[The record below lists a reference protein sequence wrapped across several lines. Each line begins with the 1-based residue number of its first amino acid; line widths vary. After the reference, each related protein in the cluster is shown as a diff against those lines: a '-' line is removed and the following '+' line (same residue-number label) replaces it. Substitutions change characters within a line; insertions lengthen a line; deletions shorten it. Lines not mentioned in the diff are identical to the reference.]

1 LGKLAVGKITS
12 PEPVEIES
20 HVAEIL
26 ESAAFRASARSQ
38 QFLQYVVTETI
49 AGRADSLKERVIGER
64 VFCRQA
70 DYDTGQDS
78 IVRVKASEV
87 RRRLAQ
93 YYEKHPNAP
102 LRIDMVSGSYAVRVR
117 YADASVPTTV
127 ANVPVKEP
135 ARQKL
140 WWAGGAAAAA
150 VVLLTISLQRAPSP
164 QAAALFEEFWKPF
177 LASTEP
183 LLLCLPAPE
192 AFRIYG
198 ADKEKLVHALKPR
211 PPGSAAPAVT
221 TTWQDVRIVP
231 EQNLLLGV
239 GDARAMAMLQAFA
252 TMRNKEVKTRL
263 SAMTSYADLKAAP
276 SVVIGGETNQWSK
289 DLAEGHRFQFA
300 KEQGR
305 NMIWDR
311 HANRAVCEK
320 PASWEGPSKRDCAL
334 VTRLGKAT
342 TGSVILLAAGLDHYG
357 TYALGDFLTNPRLL
371 EPVLNSA
378 AKGWESQNL
387 QILLEVERMGDGIGP
402 PRIRAVHTW

>member
-1 LGKLAVGKITS
+1 MGKITS

-20 HVAEIL
+20 HVSEIL

-64 VFCRQA
+64 VFGRQA

-87 RRRLAQ
+87 RRRLSQ
-93 YYEKHPNAP
+93 YYEKHPDAP

-117 YADASVPTTV
+117 YADASASPPVGS
-127 ANVPVKEP
+127 VPVTEP
-135 ARQKL
+135 SRQKL
-140 WWAGGAAAAA
+140 WWVAGTAAAA
-150 VVLLTISLQRAPSP
+150 VILLAISLHRAPSP

-177 LASTEP
+177 LSSTEP

-211 PPGSAAPAVT
+211 PPGSPAPAVT

-239 GDARAMAMLQAFA
+239 GDAKAMAMLQTFA

-289 DLAEGHRFQFA
+289 DLAEGHRFQFV
-300 KEQGR
+300 KEHGR
-305 NMIWDR
+305 NTIWDR
-311 HANRAVCEK
+311 HDNKAVCSK
-320 PASWEGPSKRDCAL
+320 PASWEAPSKRDCAL
-334 VTRLGKAT
+334 VTRLGKPT

-371 EPVLNSA
+371 EPALHSA
-378 AKGWESQNL
+378 GKGWESQNL
-387 QILLEVERMGDGIGP
+387 QILLEVDRMGDGIGP
-402 PRIRAVHTW
+402 PQILAVHTW